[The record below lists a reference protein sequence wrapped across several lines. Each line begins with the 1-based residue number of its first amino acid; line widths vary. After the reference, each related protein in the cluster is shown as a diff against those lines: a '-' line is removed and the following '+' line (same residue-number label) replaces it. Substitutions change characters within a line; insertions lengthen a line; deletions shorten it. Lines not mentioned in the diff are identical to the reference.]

1 MTGAIQQLLCSVSTG
16 VLLINSSA
24 KSMIVTGGVDS
35 ICRLW
40 AVGFIMDKASDRK
53 DKIWRVRLLNKMEGH
68 SLAIMDI
75 LHHPN
80 DALVSTLDDSLAQF
94 SQMDSEEKERKIALS
109 QSELDIAEAIAS
121 KVHHEDLVV
130 ALNTPNRFRA
140 EGATIKKL
148 YSRSHFTSRYAFG
161 SQLYSMTQFLQME
174 GNEKEKRFA
183 PSQSALEVEEV
194 EADVQQMLA
203 EVKRQDQLLSVL
215 SAYRR
220 WCRTN

>member
-1 MTGAIQQLLCSVSTG
+1 M
-16 VLLINSSA
+16 INSSA

-94 SQMDSEEKERKIALS
+94 SQMDSEEKERK
-109 QSELDIAEAIAS
+109 
-121 KVHHEDLVV
+121 
-130 ALNTPNRFRA
+130 
-140 EGATIKKL
+140 
-148 YSRSHFTSRYAFG
+148 YW
-161 SQLYSMTQFLQME
+161 
-174 GNEKEKRFA
+174 
-183 PSQSALEVEEV
+183 
-194 EADVQQMLA
+194 
-203 EVKRQDQLLSVL
+203 
-215 SAYRR
+215 R

>member
-1 MTGAIQQLLCSVSTG
+1 MTGAIQQLLCSISTG

-80 DALVSTLDDSLAQF
+80 DALVSTLDDSIQDNNNLTMQYYYV
-94 SQMDSEEKERKIALS
+94 D
-109 QSELDIAEAIAS
+109 
-121 KVHHEDLVV
+121 
-130 ALNTPNRFRA
+130 
-140 EGATIKKL
+140 
-148 YSRSHFTSRYAFG
+148 YA
-161 SQLYSMTQFLQME
+161 
-174 GNEKEKRFA
+174 
-183 PSQSALEVEEV
+183 
-194 EADVQQMLA
+194 
-203 EVKRQDQLLSVL
+203 
-215 SAYRR
+215 
-220 WCRTN
+220 